1 MGNKTFDF
9 SSKKKDFWH
18 KNNQIWPKFG
28 IFGQFGLGYAGI
40 FSALLVGRMVV
51 VACGLYLARHLFI
64 LCTRQRLFRCTFFQM
79 EAPSSAVEQV
89 RRGEVEEKYEPTCN
103 KKIKYIPEEERVHS
117 VQERPHKT
125 LFSF

>member
-1 MGNKTFDF
+1 MPSRWFFRYVGTKAFA
-9 SSKKKDFWH
+9 SHLGLVGS
-18 KNNQIWPKFG
+18 FG
-28 IFGQFGLGYAGI
+28 
-40 FSALLVGRMVV
+40 ALLVGCLVV

-64 LCTRQRLFRCTFFQM
+64 LFTRQSLFRCTFFLQM
-79 EAPSSAVEQV
+79 EAPFSAVEQV
-89 RRGEVEEKYEPTCN
+89 RRAQVEEKYEPTCN